1 MPIDILMP
9 ALSPTMTEGNLAS
22 WQVKEGD
29 EVSSGDV
36 IAEIET
42 DKATMEVEAVE
53 DGKIGKIIMPAGSTD
68 VKVNELIAVLLEEG
82 EGEKELEEYLNSR
95 GTGGESSGSEADSG
109 GNDET
114 AGSNGQDS
122 APAGESSDKARN
134 AEAAEAGRIFASPL
148 ARRLASQKNIPLEKL
163 TGSGPNNRIIKA
175 DILKAE
181 SEGVSASDMEV
192 AAGKSAQ
199 SSENG
204 TSSAA
209 SSAPSPQMSFG
220 RAEEEYKL
228 VPNSPMRKAIAGKL
242 SQSKQEIPHFYL
254 SIECEVDKLLQMRKE
269 MNQNAGDP
277 PRYKLSVNDFII
289 KAAAMALR
297 DVPGVNAS
305 WAEDSIKQY
314 NNIDI
319 AVAVAIDGGLITP
332 ILKNA
337 DQKPISLISS
347 QVKELAERAG
357 QGKLAPEEYQGGGF
371 SISNLGMYGI
381 KHFNAIINPPQSS
394 ILAIGGGE
402 ERVVVKNGEI
412 TTATKIDVSM
422 SCDHRVVDG
431 ALGAEFLA
439 AFKKYVE
446 KPALMFV

>member
-9 ALSPTMTEGNLAS
+9 ALSPTMTEGNLAKWHVS
-22 WQVKEGD
+22 EGD
-29 EVSSGDV
+29 EVNSGDV

-53 DGKIGKIIMPAGSTD
+53 DGKIGKIVMPEQSND

-82 EGEKELEEYLNSR
+82 ETSDDLEEYLKNRGNS
-95 GTGGESSGSEADSG
+95 EE
-109 GNDET
+109 
-114 AGSNGQDS
+114 
-122 APAGESSDKARN
+122 K
-134 AEAAEAGRIFASPL
+134 AEAKEDESASEKSGQEEESPAESIEAASSNEQEGRVFASPL
-148 ARRLASQKNIPLEKL
+148 ARRLASQKNIPLNGL
-163 TGSGPNNRIIKA
+163 AGTGPNGRIIKD
-175 DILKAE
+175 DILNAE
-181 SEGVSASDMEV
+181 QEGIKSPATQTATDSNSSKTAETAVSNLSDNASV
-192 AAGKSAQ
+192 
-199 SSENG
+199 
-204 TSSAA
+204 
-209 SSAPSPQMSFG
+209 G
-220 RAEEEYKL
+220 RAQEEYKL
-228 VPNSPMRKAIAGKL
+228 VPNSAMRKAIANKL
-242 SQSKQEIPHFYL
+242 SQSKKEIPHFYL
-254 SIECEVDKLLQMRKE
+254 SIECELDKLMSIRKE

-277 PRYKLSVNDFII
+277 PSYKLSVNDFII
-289 KAAAMALR
+289 KASAMALKE
-297 DVPGVNAS
+297 VPGVNAS
-305 WAEDSIKQY
+305 WAEEQIKQY

-319 AVAVAIDGGLITP
+319 AVAVAIEGGLITP

-337 DQKPISLISS
+337 DQKSLSVISA
-347 QVKELAERAG
+347 QVKELADRAK

-439 AFKKYVE
+439 VFKKYVE
-446 KPALMFV
+446 KPTLMFV